1 MPRFLVLARD
11 DNSAF
16 SRLSPAEMEAV
27 IMKYI
32 AWSEGLRRN
41 GTLIASDK
49 LKDGEGRV
57 LGRSGGRDVVND
69 GPFSEVKEIV
79 GGYWIV
85 QGNDYAAVQQ
95 LCKASPHLD
104 FGTLEIRQI
113 EELG

>member
-27 IMKYI
+27 IHKYI
-32 AWSEGLRRN
+32 AWSESLRRN
-41 GTLIASDK
+41 GSLVASDK

-57 LGRSGGRDVVND
+57 LGKSGGREVVND

-79 GGYWIV
+79 GGYWIL
-85 QGNDYAAVQQ
+85 QADGYDAVKK
-95 LCKASPHLD
+95 LCAASPHLD